1 MAVQPLSPATD
12 RRLGRPLPYQLSN
25 QTRVHLWAISLWHIN
40 HAIIMLYAVLAPV
53 SSCYSPLT
61 GRLLTRYSPV
71 RHWSI
76 LPKGC
81 ISPFDLNVL
90 CTPPALILSQD
101 QTLHNISLLRRFIRI
116 SFFFSGSL
124 RIWQEFL
131 LVHFLSL
138 LLFNFQR
145 PSSASSATAFL
156 LYHPSSPLSSTFFA
170 FFYFFLMPPLH
181 LYSYI
186 SFMYVLN
193 CFFRIF
199 IIFIYFYILQKTDTL
214 STVK

>member
-1 MAVQPLSPATD
+1 
-12 RRLGRPLPYQLSN
+12 
-25 QTRVHLWAISLWHIN
+25 
-40 HAIIMLYAVLAPV
+40 MLYAVLAPV

-116 SFFFSGSL
+116 SSYFSGSL

-156 LYHPSSPLSSTFFA
+156 LYHHSSPLSSTFFA

-193 CFFRIF
+193 CFFGIF
-199 IIFIYFYILQKTDTL
+199 IILYSYLKDTSLMLLILIASFSVVILMQNLLKPSNCSNDFCDSCLRIEISESKTSQHL
-214 STVK
+214 